1 MKIESVKIEKIIPYE
16 LNNKIHDE
24 TQVNRIANS
33 IREFWFLQP
42 LVIDKN
48 NIIIV
53 WHGRYEASQKLWLKE
68 IPCVRA
74 ENLTDEQ
81 IKKFRILDNKL
92 NESAWNMENLKVEL
106 QELWNLDIWEL
117 ELSVEELFPDLQFD
131 EEEEKEIEEDEAP
144 EVEAKAKIVGGGDLF
159 ILWQHR
165 LLCGDTTKIEDLEE
179 LMNWEKADLLFTDPP
194 YWVSYENKTKEI
206 LKTKEY
212 TKIANDDLKGNE
224 FEEFLQKVFTN
235 IVWVLK
241 ETASYYVFSCQWW
254 DQELMMMMMMRNAWM
269 PCRHQLIRVKD
280 TPVFSM
286 WRLDYD
292 YKHEPMLYWRVKK
305 HDFKR
310 KWSQD
315 KSVREFKRSENKLHP
330 TMKPVELI
338 WNALLN
344 STDKN
349 EIVLDCFGWSGST
362 LIACEQ
368 LNRKCFMLE
377 LDPRY
382 CEVIIKRFHNI
393 NPDAEIKCLNRDIDL
408 TVLFNED

>member
-1 MKIESVKIEKIIPYE
+1 MIHFISWESRIMKIESVKIEKIIPYE

-24 TQVNRIANS
+24 TQINRIANS

-131 EEEEKEIEEDEAP
+131 EEEEKEIEEDESP

-165 LLCGDTTKIEDLEE
+165 LLCGDATKIENIHE
-179 LMNWEKADLLFTDPP
+179 LIDWNEIDMIFTDPP
-194 YWVSYENKTKEI
+194 YNIWYSGVSDKRTIK
-206 LKTKEY
+206 
-212 TKIANDDLKGNE
+212 NDKMEDEK
-224 FEEFLQKVFTN
+224 FVEFLKNSLQYC
-235 IVWVLK
+235 
-241 ETASYYVFSCQWW
+241 ETSYVCCSRQYSHLFKQAMT
-254 DQELMMMMMMRNAWM
+254 ELWM
-269 PCRHQLIRVKD
+269 PPKAMIVRNKVNPAQHLDKYFKQHELI
-280 TPVFSM
+280 F
-286 WRLDYD
+286 Y
-292 YKHEPMLYWRVKK
+292 YWKFGGEKTLRW
-305 HDFKR
+305 DIRECKR
-310 KWSQD
+310 QKNT
-315 KSVREFKRSENKLHP
+315 VHP
-330 TMKPVELI
+330 TMKPLELI
-338 WNALLN
+338 WMALKDN
-344 STDKN
+344 PDKKN
-349 EIVLDCFGWSGST
+349 ILDMFGWSGST

-408 TVLFNED
+408 TVLFDEE